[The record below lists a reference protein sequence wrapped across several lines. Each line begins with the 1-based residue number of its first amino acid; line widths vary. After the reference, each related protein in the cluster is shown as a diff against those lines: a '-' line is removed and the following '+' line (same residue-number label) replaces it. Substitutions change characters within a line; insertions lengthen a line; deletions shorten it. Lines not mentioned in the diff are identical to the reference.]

1 VVQKWTA
8 KLRQYFTC
16 TFDKVYFYQQVFH
29 MTNIVLDVGEMKET
43 FFADTAMIGI
53 TAAMPGYRFCWLLN
67 KYLEMSFVNDP
78 ENTLVMNESK
88 SGKQTIKHI
97 VSKPQVS
104 MFPDTED
111 IVPDR
116 TEGVFFPTYLHKV
129 PHSSHYHMLYQLK
142 NGKKLLLPEAKHL
155 DFLWLI
161 QTADPLHDEHIV
173 VSYLKKIAEIQ
184 LVQPLTPD
192 QIRKSMTNLLP

>member
-1 VVQKWTA
+1 
-8 KLRQYFTC
+8 
-16 TFDKVYFYQQVFH
+16 